1 MPPAGTSQPFR
12 RPPMSPPPKEQ
23 PADEEPEG
31 APQLGWIQAEIE
43 EEFPGLAL
51 VTVEIP
57 CRKKRT
63 APWVVHRMT
72 DLANRITGAYALQVR
87 QLPVPALH
95 RAFFRQLGLDPDVR
109 RPPLEQAVFDR
120 LWTGGFVPDGMP
132 DDAFL
137 IALVETGVAVW
148 AVDAA
153 KLSGPIGVRGAREG
167 ETLGE
172 GKEPLKLHAGEI
184 VIADADRPVARLFE
198 RPPAP
203 YAVTSATRRA
213 AVFVLQVPGVP
224 ALVVQEALGTSLKLL
239 RIA

>member
-1 MPPAGTSQPFR
+1 MGVPQEPPQ
-12 RPPMSPPPKEQ
+12 
-23 PADEEPEG
+23 EEAEG

-43 EEFPGLAL
+43 DEFPGLAL
-51 VTVEIP
+51 VTVELS
-57 CRKKRT
+57 CRRGRT

-120 LWTGGFVPDGMP
+120 LWTGGFIPDGMP

-153 KLSGPIGVRGAREG
+153 RLSGPLGVRAAQEG
-167 ETLGE
+167 EALGE
-172 GKEPLKLHAGEI
+172 GKELLRLHPGEI
-184 VIADADRPVARLFE
+184 VVADAERPVARLFE
-198 RPPAP
+198 RPTAP
-203 YAVTSATRRA
+203 FAVTAGTRRA
-213 AVFVLQVPGVP
+213 VVFVLQVPGVP
-224 ALVVQEALGTSLKLL
+224 AIVVQEALGTSLKLL